1 MELVF
6 EKTQRDQCVHIEQ
19 ISHGR
24 FDRMSST

>member
-6 EKTQRDQCVHIEQ
+6 EKPQRDQCVYIKQ

-24 FDRMSST
+24 FDRMS

>member
-6 EKTQRDQCVHIEQ
+6 EKTQRDQRVYIKQ